1 MFATVTVDGK
11 TYQMGDLGSHVLPV
25 TPEEN
30 VTTWRAGSTPRVA
43 WGMRYNV
50 GVCAAVYV
58 YVCKRVGEKVCVCVC
73 VYVCVCV

>member
-30 VTTWRAGSTPRVA
+30 VTTWKAGSTPRVA

-50 GVCAAVYV
+50 TFSEDDDVFV
-58 YVCKRVGEKVCVCVC
+58 RV
-73 VYVCVCV
+73 